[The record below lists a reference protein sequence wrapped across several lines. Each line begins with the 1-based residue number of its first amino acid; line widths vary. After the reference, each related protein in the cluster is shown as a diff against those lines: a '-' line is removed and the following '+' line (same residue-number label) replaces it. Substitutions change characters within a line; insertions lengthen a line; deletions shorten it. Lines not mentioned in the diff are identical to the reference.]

1 LKVSRKAKRGV
12 AVADPT
18 TPLGPSSINWLW
30 WPLGFVAVYL
40 VAYLVYSPA
49 LNGQFVFDDLQMLFL
64 DRNARIFP
72 LQVWWGVRPLLATT
86 YWANLHLSSVITP
99 FPYHAVNVFFH
110 ATAAIL
116 LFFGLRRVLD
126 CALASDAPPP
136 DVKAPE
142 SKPWKRD
149 TFAVFGAALFLLHP
163 MQTEAVS
170 YIAQR
175 GEDLG
180 ALFYFAAFCVFL
192 YRKPGPVS
200 WPTTAAVIIL
210 YGAAVTTKEH
220 TVTLP
225 ALLLLTDYF
234 FNPGFNFPG
243 FNFEGIKRNWRLYA
257 AFVVCA
263 FGGVLLVLRLLRI
276 DTSSIGFQLKDF
288 NAFQYLFTEFRVFF
302 VYIGLFVYPL
312 AQSIDYDFA
321 ISRNI
326 LDHGS
331 IIALALIL
339 VLIFLSIRFRRRF
352 PLASYGFLVFGT
364 LLLPTSSFIPIL
376 DPIADRRLY
385 LPMIGLVFIS
395 IEFLRRLPIGRRAL
409 TALLSA
415 ICLFFSV
422 LTYNRNEK
430 WSNEIALWSDA
441 AEKAPNKSRV
451 QFGLATAEFLSRHC
465 HESIPYYQ
473 RALELSK
480 PDYQLYMNL
489 GLAYSCDHQI
499 SKAFESLNKSIELK
513 PAPQSLA
520 SLAMVEAQQGE
531 YRQALESLDKAQ
543 ALDSMYAITYVYRGG
558 IYQGMGRT
566 AEAIQQFQRGLD
578 LDPTNAIAKNAL
590 ETLRR

>member
-1 LKVSRKAKRGV
+1 MKASNKVKRGI
-12 AVADPT
+12 AVADPA
-18 TPLGPSSINWLW
+18 TPPSPSLNPRLW
-30 WPLGFVAVYL
+30 WPLGFLAVYL
-40 VAYLVYSPA
+40 VAYLVYLPA
-49 LNGQFVFDDLQMLFL
+49 LNGEFVFDDLQMLFL
-64 DRNARIFP
+64 DRNARILP

-86 YWANLHLSSVITP
+86 YWANLHLSSVITS

-116 LFFGLRRVLD
+116 LFFALRRVLD
-126 CALASDAPPP
+126 WAFASD
-136 DVKAPE
+136 

-149 TFAVFGAALFLLHP
+149 TFAAFGAALFLLHP

-192 YRKPGPVS
+192 YRKPGPIS
-200 WPTTAAVIIL
+200 WPTTAAVITL

-234 FNPGFNFPG
+234 FNPGFT
-243 FNFEGIKRNWRLYA
+243 FEGIKRNWRLYA
-257 AFVVCA
+257 AFGVGA
-263 FGGVLLVLRLLRI
+263 IGGVFLVLRLLRI
-276 DTSSIGFQLKDF
+276 DTASIGFQLKDF

-302 VYIGLFVYPL
+302 VYLGLFVYPL

-321 ISRNI
+321 ISRTI

-352 PLASYGFLVFGT
+352 PLAAYGFLVFGT

-395 IEFLRRLPIGRRAL
+395 IDFLRRLPIGRLAL

-422 LTYNRNEK
+422 LTYQRNEK

-451 QFGLATAEFLSRHC
+451 EFGLATAEFLSRHC
-465 HESIPYYQ
+465 HESIPHYQ

-499 SKAFESLNKSIELK
+499 SKAFEFLDKSIELK
-513 PAPQSLA
+513 PAAQSWA
-520 SLAMVEAQQGE
+520 SLAMVEAQQGQ
-531 YRQALESLDKAQ
+531 YNQALEALDKAQ
-543 ALDSMYAITYVYRGG
+543 ALDAQYAMTYVYRGG
-558 IYQGMGRT
+558 IYQGLGRT
-566 AEAIQQFQRGLD
+566 PEAIQQFQRGLD